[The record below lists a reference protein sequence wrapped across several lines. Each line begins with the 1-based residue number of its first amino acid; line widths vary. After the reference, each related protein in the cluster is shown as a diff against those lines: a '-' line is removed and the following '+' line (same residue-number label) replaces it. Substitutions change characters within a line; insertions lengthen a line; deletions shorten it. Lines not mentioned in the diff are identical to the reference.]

1 MAHTIRQ
8 TRLGNP
14 FFVAIPASSFLKRR
28 IGGIT
33 GIARGIIL
41 ADLAG
46 ANGVFVIADR
56 VIEEDWRKSFAL
68 RARPLPQVTV
78 VASADQLPPGTAM
91 LPAEALPTKTVLEAL
106 ANDPTLTFASGDA
119 RLVREKD
126 DHATVMTLLRGTLK
140 STEGPVGRWINR
152 PISFRM
158 SALALRL
165 GIGPDPITWF
175 TLMLAMVMAVV
186 LGQGG
191 VEWLALGGLLFQI
204 VSVTDCVDGD
214 IARVS
219 WAMSRRGALLD
230 TACDTV
236 ANFGFVIGLMT
247 GVVRTYG
254 VEYAWI
260 ALACVVMLLCGIT
273 AMSILLRLGP
283 KRGSFDVL
291 RAALTRRL
299 EGRPVLQSV
308 TLAVERLFKRD
319 VYVLVACGFC
329 LFGLAWVLPGMLL
342 GGLCIWLGAV
352 AWCAPLIAA
361 DSEGLLLPP
370 HMRQL

>member
-1 MAHTIRQ
+1 M
-8 TRLGNP
+8 GNP

>member
-14 FFVAIPASSFLKRR
+14 FFVAIPASSFLRRR

-56 VIEEDWRKSFAL
+56 AVEEGWHKSFAL

-91 LPAEALPTKTVLEAL
+91 LPAEALPTKAALDAL
-106 ANDPTLTFASGDA
+106 ATDPTLTLTPGDP

-126 DHATVMTLLRGTLK
+126 DYATVMALLRGTLK

-236 ANFGFVIGLMT
+236 ANFGFVVGLMT

-254 VEYAWI
+254 IEYAWI
-260 ALACVVMLLCGIT
+260 ALACVVLLLCGIT

-291 RAALTRRL
+291 RAALTHRL

-308 TLAVERLFKRD
+308 TLTVERLFKRD
-319 VYVLVACGFC
+319 VYVLVACCFC
-329 LFGLAWVLPGMLL
+329 LAGLAWVLPGMLL

>member
-1 MAHTIRQ
+1 MAHTMRQ

-14 FFVAIPASSFLKRR
+14 FFVAIPASSFLRRR

-41 ADLAG
+41 ADLVG

-56 VIEEDWRKSFAL
+56 VIEEDWHKSFAL

-78 VASADQLPPGTAM
+78 VASADQLPLGTAM
-91 LPAEALPTKTVLEAL
+91 LPAEALPTKTALEAL
-106 ANDPTLTFASGDA
+106 ANDPTLTFASGDP
-119 RLVREKD
+119 RIVREKD
-126 DHATVMTLLRGTLK
+126 DHGTVMALLRATLK

-158 SALALRL
+158 SALALKL
-165 GIGPDPITWF
+165 GIDPDPITWF

-260 ALACVVMLLCGIT
+260 ALACVVLLLCGIT

-291 RAALTRRL
+291 RAALTHRL

-308 TLAVERLFKRD
+308 TLTVERLFKRD